1 MASLNYQNI
10 NNLIDRVESGDEEAI
25 QEARR
30 ISVTLSKRAN
40 VRLKALEDKN
50 LTSGEAYSTVRDFAR
65 TEGREKARFS
75 QSGKMDTEDLVK
87 NLEEVSAFLADPSS
101 TVTAERFR
109 ISGFESEEYTKRILP
124 LDISNYKK
132 RELQEFLKSSAWEEY
147 KSTIYIHDKGKT
159 PAESRRASTA
169 IAAAA
174 EAISAGAK
182 VDELKKIYE
191 DFESRRKSP
200 KEQVDNGIL
209 DIIEDWEEF

>member
-1 MASLNYQNI
+1 MATLNYQNI

-30 ISVTLSKRAN
+30 VSVTLSKRAN
-40 VRLKALEDKN
+40 VRLKALEDQG
-50 LTSGEAYSTVRDFAR
+50 LTAGEAYANVRNFAR
-65 TEGREKARFS
+65 SGRKEKVRFS
-75 QSGKMDTEDLVK
+75 QSAKLDEKDLVR
-87 NLEEVSAFLADPSS
+87 NLEDVSAFLADPSS

-109 ISGFESEEYTKRILP
+109 VSGFESEKYQKEILP
-124 LDISNYKK
+124 KGISNYRK

-147 KSTIYIHDKGKT
+147 KSTIYVHEKGVT

-174 EAISAGAK
+174 EAISAGAR
-182 VDELKKIYE
+182 VDDLKKTYE
-191 DFESRRKSP
+191 DFEARRKNP
-200 KEQVDNGIL
+200 KEQVSKGIL